1 MKDSDR
7 LGGQFTPM
15 RASMRARFPIPHE
28 AQHRSR
34 EERTDRTA
42 QEPGEGEV
50 ILPPELGALG
60 VERCEGQLAAALDE
74 SDVGHTRPTLVL
86 PGRDLHHVGQRE
98 RADPGVALET
108 SAGTFATLGQEA
120 DRGGIPHP
128 VDVRVDV
135 ANVGPHLGQLLIA
148 TAVSDACAGRSR
160 R

>member
-86 PGRDLHHVGQRE
+86 PGRDLHHIGQRE

-108 SAGTFATLGQEA
+108 SAEPSRPL
-120 DRGGIPHP
+120 
-128 VDVRVDV
+128 VRKR
-135 ANVGPHLGQLLIA
+135 IA
-148 TAVSDACAGRSR
+148 AVSRIQLTCESMSR
-160 R
+160 TSAHTSASC